1 MTPSRKK
8 RLWRVAIPLLIL
20 CLSAALFAL
29 LWPHPLA
36 AAPPD
41 ATERL
46 LAASQGLDEII
57 IDATLDPGA
66 SSLSVT
72 QTLTLT
78 NRESSAIPELTLRLY
93 PNAFR
98 SEETSP
104 AATEELHSLCYPSGF
119 SEGGGTMQT
128 LSVNGKKASFTYGDT
143 QKTLLRIPLENEWA
157 AGETVSVTA
166 EYTLLLPQAAYRFG
180 FSGGVF
186 TLGNA
191 FLIPAVYEDGAY
203 RSDPYSSIGDPFYS
217 QCANYHVTLRVPAGY
232 ECGASA
238 YAAAQK
244 HTDGWV
250 YRFDALCARDFALCV
265 SNGYHTAQQTRSGV
279 LLTAYALTRQN
290 ADKLLSSA
298 ARAMDVYQKR
308 FGSYPYPSFT
318 LCEVDFPF
326 GGMEYPGLVML
337 GSSTLATDE
346 AERTVA
352 HETAHQWWY
361 AVVGSDQI
369 NQAWQDEALCEYS
382 VLDFLQD
389 TQGGKAKEEFYH
401 RQIEF
406 AMRERIAKGVTPG
419 SPIDYFSTL
428 SEYTTVVYDRGAAL
442 LDAIDKATGDGM
454 DEVLRAYYE
463 QYAFQL
469 ASRQD
474 FERVLTE
481 VTGQD
486 LLPLMTDYLDTY
498 LEN

>member
-1 MTPSRKK
+1 E
-8 RLWRVAIPLLIL
+8 I
-20 CLSAALFAL
+20 
-29 LWPHPLA
+29 
-36 AAPPD
+36 
-41 ATERL
+41 ERL

-57 IDATLDPGA
+57 IDATLQPEA
-66 SSLSVT
+66 ASLSVT

-78 NRESSAIPELTLRLY
+78 NREPAALTELALRLY

-104 AATEELHSLCYPSGF
+104 AATEELHSLCYPNGF

-128 LSVNGKKASFTYGDT
+128 LSVNGKKASFTYGDA
-143 QKTLLRIPLENEWA
+143 QNTLLRIPLTDEWL
-157 AGETVSVTA
+157 AGGTVSVTA
-166 EYTLLLPQAAYRFG
+166 EYTLQLPQASHRFG

-217 QCANYHVTLRVPAGY
+217 QCANYHVTLRVPKGY

-238 YAAAQK
+238 YAAAEERA
-244 HTDGWV
+244 DGSV
-250 YRFDALCARDFALCV
+250 YRFEALAARDFALCV
-265 SNGYHTAQQTRSGV
+265 SNGYHAAQETRSGV
-279 LLTAYALTRQN
+279 LLTAYALTGQN
-290 ADKLLSSA
+290 ADKLLSIA
-298 ARAMDVYQKR
+298 AQAMDVYQKR
-308 FGSYPYPSFT
+308 FGPYPYPSFT

-326 GGMEYPGLVML
+326 GGMEYPGFVMV
-337 GSSTLATDE
+337 GGATLATDE
-346 AERTVA
+346 AERTIA

-369 NQAWQDEALCEYS
+369 NLPWQDEALCEYS
-382 VLDFLQD
+382 VLAFVQD
-389 TQGGKAKEEFYH
+389 TQGSAAREEFYR

-406 AMRERIAKGVTPG
+406 AMREHIAKGITPG
-419 SPIDYFSTL
+419 SPIDYFITL
-428 SEYTTVVYDRGAAL
+428 SEYATVVYDRGAAL
-442 LDAIDKATGDGM
+442 LDAIDKASGGKM

-463 QYAFQL
+463 QYAFKI